1 MSEQEE
7 RDKGDTGNFTGVA
20 ARALV
25 SAAAA
30 GAATYGVRK
39 ALSRNDADDSGGGA
53 EDDSPASQGDEREGP
68 SDEENEEGTPEAR
81 TDDDDDG
88 DDASED
94 RSEAD
99 EEEEY
104 DGDSERQVSGADPPR
119 RAVAAESKL
128 KSVSSGALAS
138 ASHALVPLAE
148 GAAEAA
154 GRYVAEHAPDAVRD
168 KLVPRFIEAFE
179 KAS

>member
-53 EDDSPASQGDEREGP
+53 EDDSQASQGDEPEGP

-99 EEEEY
+99 DEEEY
-104 DGDSERQVSGADPPR
+104 DADPPR
-119 RAVAAESKL
+119 RAAAAESKL